1 MAKID
6 AAVAESKVGHDHY
19 AKYSKQREVTEA
31 GLKGL
36 EFKLGRL
43 TVSFKCDWER
53 VRVFVGPTELTRE
66 EAITLAEG
74 LLERLK

>member
-6 AAVAESKVGHDHY
+6 AVIAESAVGHDHY
-19 AKYSKQREVTEA
+19 EKYSKQREATEVM
-31 GLKGL
+31 LKEL

-53 VRVFVGPTELTRE
+53 VRVFVGPTELTQA

-74 LLERLK
+74 LLERLR